1 MESDFGMRRWVMVA
15 LVLIAAVAIGS
26 IAYQA
31 GVERGIASHPPAA
44 AAPGTTPDGQAA
56 APAPYPYYPYRYY
69 GPWRFGFVGP
79 LISLFVFFFILRAL
93 MFALFGW
100 GWGWRRRWWRYGPD
114 FDPRYGPYAFEE
126 WHRRAHEQ
134 MRDDRAPAPP
144 TA

>member
-1 MESDFGMRRWVMVA
+1 
-15 LVLIAAVAIGS
+15 VLIGARNEEQLTQNLGAIGWELTPEQV
-26 IAYQA
+26 AKLDA
-31 GVERGIASHPPAA
+31 ASEVK
-44 AAPGTTPDGQAA
+44 
-56 APAPYPYYPYRYY
+56 APYPYYPYRYY